1 MVTGF
6 ALRRRHTF
14 ETTSPETLFPERT
27 DLSLIPVSGSNR
39 HSSTFDNFESVPL
52 YMSPKLINGKVWIH
66 VGSLFGGGY
75 QKLPENDPKYKEIFL
90 WIDSQRFV
98 ELLDWV
104 YNQRTRKKA
113 I

>member
-1 MVTGF
+1 M
-6 ALRRRHTF
+6 R
-14 ETTSPETLFPERT
+14 
-27 DLSLIPVSGSNR
+27 
-39 HSSTFDNFESVPL
+39 
-52 YMSPKLINGKVWIH
+52 PKLINGKVWIH
-66 VGSLFGGGY
+66 TGPVSGGGY

-104 YNQRTRKKA
+104 YNQRTRKKV